1 MRFFFQILLF
11 LLIFAF
17 AAGFYIIWDHTDYNV
32 CKQGGDIWKQ
42 ERNEYYRCPFYGT
55 GSSIVKTFTMFSG
68 EIDYNFI
75 FPPFDPSKHDLP
87 KFLYQ
92 IYLGAF
98 IFFIAIAL
106 NNFLNAVAVSDVA
119 LLREESELINQIQ
132 RVDIIMSYEELSQRY
147 VR

>member
-1 MRFFFQILLF
+1 
-11 LLIFAF
+11 
-17 AAGFYIIWDHTDYNV
+17 
-32 CKQGGDIWKQ
+32 
-42 ERNEYYRCPFYGT
+42 
-55 GSSIVKTFTMFSG
+55 MFSG

-75 FPPFDPSKHDLP
+75 FPPFDPSNEEFP

-119 LLREESELINQIQ
+119 LLKEESELTNEIQ
-132 RVDIIMSYEELSQRY
+132 RVDIILNYEELSQRY
-147 VR
+147 VRSIILPYFFI